1 MPIINVN
8 DVVYLIMSRLVTQ
21 ITVSTSI
28 ESYCTL
34 SDWARQTA
42 NVADV
47 ALYVVRLGLT
57 NECSE

>member
-8 DVVYLIMSRLVTQ
+8 DVVYLIMSRLVIQ

-28 ESYCTL
+28 ESYCKL
-34 SDWARQTA
+34 PDWARQT

-47 ALYVVRLGLT
+47 ACLSLLLFYH
-57 NECSE
+57 NFH